1 MCAAQLRM
9 GFIMKFYLISDN
21 IDTQIGMRLAG
32 VEGVVAH
39 TSQEVSE
46 ALDKAMEAEDIGV
59 ILMTELAVKQCR
71 EKVYGYKLS
80 RKIPLIV
87 EIPDRHATS
96 RISDTI
102 SRYLREAVGIK
113 L

>member
-1 MCAAQLRM
+1 
-9 GFIMKFYLISDN
+9 MKFYLISDN

-39 TSQEVSE
+39 TSQEVSA
-46 ALDKAMEAEDIGV
+46 ALDSAMEMENVGV
-59 ILMTELAVKQCR
+59 VLMTELAVKQCR

-80 RKIPLIV
+80 RKLPLIV